1 MPDASD
7 LDLLCRLQSIPG
19 PSGDEGAI
27 AAFVRRHC
35 EGIAG
40 TDVRNIH
47 DLVLAVR
54 GRPRVAIFA
63 HTDTIGFTQGYD
75 RRLIPLGGPR
85 VEGGERIREVNGPGE
100 AEVRVRHRG
109 DRPDWLLPKKVGRP
123 GSRWVFADPL
133 TIKGDRVRGPYL
145 DNRAGVWNAL
155 QVLARCE
162 DVAVVFCPG
171 EEATGRGAFLG
182 ARLVYEELNIQQ
194 ALISDITWHTR
205 WIRCGKG
212 PAVSYRDRMAPRQA
226 FLERVLE
233 LSEASGVS
241 FQHELEDGGGSD
253 GHSLE
258 RSGYPVD
265 WVFIGAPEKAS
276 HTPKS
281 EARVSD
287 LRGMADLYAHLVE
300 GLNHAD

>member
-1 MPDASD
+1 MAPD
-7 LDLLCRLQSIPG
+7 LDLLCRLQSVPG

-27 AAFVRRHC
+27 AAFVQQQC
-35 EGIAG
+35 EGVAG
-40 TDVRNIH
+40 TRVRNVH

-54 GRPRVAIFA
+54 GKPRVAVFA

-85 VEGGERIREVNGPGE
+85 VEGGERVREVDGPGE
-100 AEVRVRHRG
+100 AEIRVRNRG
-109 DRPDWLLPKKVGRP
+109 DKPDWLLPKRVGKP

-133 TIKGDRVRGPYL
+133 KIKGDRVRGPYL

-155 QVLARCE
+155 MVLQRCE
-162 DVAVVFCPG
+162 DVAVVFCPC

-182 ARLVYEELNIQQ
+182 ARLVYEELAIEQ
-194 ALISDITWHTR
+194 ALISDITWHTK

-212 PAVSYRDRMAPRQA
+212 PAVSYRDRMAPRRA
-226 FLERVLE
+226 YLERVLAAAD
-233 LSEASGVS
+233 ASGVPY
-241 FQHELEDGGGSD
+241 QHELEDSGGSD

-276 HTPKS
+276 HTPRS
-281 EARVSD
+281 EALVTD
-287 LRGMADLYAHLVE
+287 LQGMVELYAHLIPALSR
-300 GLNHAD
+300 G